1 MDQTPYQKQVPVK
14 KRGNGFAI
22 ASLILG
28 ILSIALFCT
37 CINVVLSALSLIF
50 GIIYLVSYVPEK
62 KGLAITGIILAT
74 ASIIMLIIAINI
86 FANSAVLASIRNTS
100 TTELLQ
106 EYFKYLRDMG
116 YGDIINSI
124 N

>member
-1 MDQTPYQKQVPVK
+1 MDSNLCQKQAPLK

-22 ASLILG
+22 ASLVLG

-37 CINVVLSALSLIF
+37 CLNVVLSALSLIF

-62 KGLAITGIILAT
+62 KWLSICGIILSVV
-74 ASIIMLIIAINI
+74 SIIMLIISINI
-86 FANSAVLASIRNTS
+86 FANSSVLSSIRNADPN
-100 TTELLQ
+100 ELLL